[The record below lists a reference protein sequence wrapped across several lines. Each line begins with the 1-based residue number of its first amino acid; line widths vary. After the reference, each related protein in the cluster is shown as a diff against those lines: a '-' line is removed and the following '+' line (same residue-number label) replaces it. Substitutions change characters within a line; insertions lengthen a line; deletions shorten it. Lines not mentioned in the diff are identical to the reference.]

1 MDMTVEIATAA
12 GGSTV
17 ETGAK
22 PPVPSREYVL
32 VRRLQ
37 AGDELA
43 YRSLVERY
51 QSRILGLARGIVGNH
66 EDAEEIA
73 QRVFVNV
80 FLSIGKFGGRS
91 SIFTWIHR
99 IALNECYS
107 MLRARK
113 PTVPLETE
121 DADGSVSEHLLKRDP
136 GPNWDNVVLQRDYLN
151 RLLEA
156 IPDRD
161 KHLLFLREVEGL
173 SVAEVAEGT
182 GMSENSVK
190 IRLCRARQRLTRAA
204 EKLRRR
210 ELMRTTF
217 RELADAQKA

>member
-1 MDMTVEIATAA
+1 MDMTVEISAA
-12 GGSTV
+12 VGGSMV
-17 ETGAK
+17 EAAAK
-22 PPVPSREYVL
+22 PPLPSPECAL
-32 VRRLQ
+32 LRRLQ

-43 YRSLVERY
+43 YRSLVARY
-51 QSRILGLARGIVGNH
+51 QNRILGLARGIVGNH

-99 IALNECYS
+99 IAINECYS

-113 PTVPLETE
+113 PTVSLETQ
-121 DADGSVSEHLLKRDP
+121 DTDGTVSEHLLMQDP
-136 GPNWDNVVLQRDYLN
+136 GPNWDIAVVQRDYLN

-156 IPDRD
+156 IPERD

-210 ELMRTTF
+210 EWMRSAF
-217 RELADAQKA
+217 RELADARKA

>member
-1 MDMTVEIATAA
+1 MDMTVEIAIAA
-12 GGSTV
+12 GGATV
-17 ETGAK
+17 ETAANLL
-22 PPVPSREYVL
+22 PSREHAL
-32 VRRLQ
+32 VCRLQ
-37 AGDELA
+37 AGDEMA

-51 QSRILGLARGIVGNH
+51 QNRLLNLARGIVGNH

-73 QRVFVNV
+73 QRVFVSV

-91 SIFTWIHR
+91 SIFTWMHR

-107 MLRARK
+107 TLRARK
-113 PTVPLETE
+113 PTVSLETQ
-121 DADGSVSEHLLKRDP
+121 DADGPIPEHLLSRDP
-136 GPNWDNVVLQRDYLN
+136 SPNWDNVVMQRDYLN
-151 RLLEA
+151 RLMEA

-161 KHLLFLREVEGL
+161 KQLIFLREVEGM
-173 SVAEVAEGT
+173 SVAEMAEGT

-204 EKLRRR
+204 AKLRRR
-210 ELMRTTF
+210 EMMRTAF